1 MIGLRVVAAA
11 VAVVAMAAHAA
22 DDPLP
27 ATVERIKPSI
37 VAVGTNEPTR
47 NPTFQFRGTGFV
59 VGDGTLVATNAHVL
73 PGVVDAANREVVTIA
88 IPLAGGEA
96 QLRQATAVAKDA
108 DHDIALL
115 KIDGASLP
123 PMRVTDASR
132 VREGQGYAFTGF
144 PIGAIIGV
152 FPTTH
157 HALVSAITPVALA
170 QPSARQLDPALIR
183 KLRADRFAIFQ
194 LDATAYPGNSGSPM
208 YDVETGEVVAIVNS
222 GFVKAGKESAL
233 SQPSGI
239 SYAIPSTWLSR
250 LLATVPNGH

>member
-1 MIGLRVVAAA
+1 MR
-11 VAVVAMAAHAA
+11 
-22 DDPLP
+22 
-27 ATVERIKPSI
+27 
-37 VAVGTNEPTR
+37 
-47 NPTFQFRGTGFV
+47 
-59 VGDGTLVATNAHVL
+59 VGD
-73 PGVVDAANREVVTIA
+73 
-88 IPLAGGEA
+88 
-96 QLRQATAVAKDA
+96 
-108 DHDIALL
+108 
-115 KIDGASLP
+115 S
-123 PMRVTDASR
+123 SR

-170 QPSARQLDPALIR
+170 QPSARNLDPALIK

-208 YDVETGEVVAIVNS
+208 FDIETGDVVAIVNS

-239 SYAIPSTWLSR
+239 SYAIPSAYLAR
-250 LLATVPNGH
+250 LLESIAR